1 MDSNEIEERKK
12 IRTCYKLSC
21 FKCHEIKL
29 FNWGDWN
36 WDDWQNIEKSNYLS
50 HDNLTKSQQHYLEDD
65 EQLYENF
72 QQNDDHI
79 NIKMIMIEKASQSC
93 HLISQYLNDILLYVR
108 FLFNRQIRVASQ
120 IPNLINTDRIEEIVE
135 IIINH
140 NLNNNNLQQITES
153 ETNHSIFIY

>member
-1 MDSNEIEERKK
+1 
-12 IRTCYKLSC
+12 
-21 FKCHEIKL
+21 
-29 FNWGDWN
+29 
-36 WDDWQNIEKSNYLS
+36 KSNYLS

-72 QQNDDHI
+72 QQNDDQYQYQDDYD
-79 NIKMIMIEKASQSC
+79 EKASQSC
-93 HLISQYLNDILLYVR
+93 QSDQSVFERYSVIRGKEFPYPLTPTRSNRQSPIPGSR
-108 FLFNRQIRVASQ
+108 GSLFNRQIRVASQ

-153 ETNHSIFIY
+153 ETIIPYSSINYE